1 MVYNR
6 SFVLE
11 IYKKGESNIIK
22 VNYKHIGRR
31 IRQERMRNK
40 LSQEELS
47 EMINSSPQYIS
58 LIETARK
65 KPSLEMLIRIA
76 NALQVSIDQLI
87 AENLTTNQ
95 IRYDAELSRILKGC
109 SNYERRVILD
119 IATAIR
125 YSLKDNNWIIN
136 TDKS

>member
-1 MVYNR
+1 
-6 SFVLE
+6 
-11 IYKKGESNIIK
+11 
-22 VNYKHIGRR
+22 
-31 IRQERMRNK
+31 MRNK
-40 LSQEELS
+40 LSQEELY